1 MTKSFSIYLDFIRFS
16 AAFVVLL
23 WHSRP
28 LYDFNLTISNYGHEA
43 VIVFFILSG
52 FVIAYVTDTK
62 EKTLKDYA
70 ISRAARI
77 YSVAIPAIIITALVD
92 FSGYTLINS
101 NAYSEGYQAWDYAGI
116 RIISSLLFTNELW
129 ILSTQL
135 FSNVPYWSL
144 NYEVWYY
151 IAFAILTF
159 VKGYKRWLFFG
170 AVCLFVGPK
179 IFLLMPVWWLGVYI
193 YQSEYWRNIS
203 IASAIALFLF
213 SIYGVYLYSAYNID
227 GWGSHYLM
235 TVVGPE
241 WHREFAFSRYFITD
255 YYLGAVIAAHFIAVR
270 KISLYFAHIFNTIE
284 KPVRILAGSTFTLY
298 LLHQPLLWFFY
309 ALFYTENPSLE
320 IFILIVSLTFA
331 TAFLIALVT
340 EQKKHLWKKWITRL
354 YNFCEQRI
362 VHRRLFRRILR

>member
-23 WHSRP
+23 WHSKP
-28 LYDFNLTISNYGHEA
+28 LYEFDLTISGYGHEA
-43 VIVFFILSG
+43 VIVFFVLSG

-92 FSGYTLINS
+92 FSGYTLN
-101 NAYSEGYQAWDYAGI
+101 NGAYPEAYRAWDHSGI

-129 ILSTQL
+129 TLSTQL

-151 IAFAILTF
+151 VAFAILTF
-159 VKGYKRWLFFG
+159 VNGFKRWLIFG
-170 AVCLFVGPK
+170 GVCLFIGPK
-179 IFLLMPVWWLGVYI
+179 IFLLMPVWWLGVYV

-203 IASAIALFLF
+203 IVSAFLLF
-213 SIYGVYLYSAYNID
+213 SLSIFGLYLYMAYNIG
-227 GWGSHYLM
+227 GWGSDYLLAI
-235 TVVGPE
+235 VGPDL
-241 WHREFAFSRYFITD
+241 HQEFAFSRYFITD
-255 YYLGAVIAAHFIAVR
+255 YYLGLVIAAHFVAVR
-270 KISLYFAHIFNTIE
+270 KISQNCANIFNMIE
-284 KPVRILAGSTFTLY
+284 KPVRIFAGSTFSLY

-309 ALFYTENPSLE
+309 AVFYAESLSLE
-320 IFILIVSLTFA
+320 TFILIVSLTFA
-331 TAFLIALVT
+331 ASFLIALVT
-340 EQKKHLWKKWITRL
+340 EQKKHLWKKWITRI
-354 YNFCEQRI
+354 YNFCEQKI
-362 VHRRLFRRILR
+362 VYRLLLLRKTQR